1 MREQGVEWNAGTH
14 ELALEA
20 ALVRRDV
27 PGLKATVD
35 AMAAAGHALPQAL
48 RERVVRRMEREA
60 AGPELVRT
68 PARMPLPG
76 RHKQRAGCM
85 GLGRK
90 VPAPAASR
98 DSLSCLA
105 SAGHV
110 VAMRGPVSLS
120 VRRGTAHLC
129 PCPRG
134 QQKRARA
141 SEAGRRARAQ
151 KALDLP
157 GSESDLRTVLANAK
171 HRRWNV
177 VGGLRVLLG
186 SEAYKARPALMRYQ
200 AHGRAMRERAG
211 EDMDS

>member
-1 MREQGVEWNAGTH
+1 VEWNAGTH
-14 ELALEA
+14 ELAVEA
-20 ALVRRDV
+20 AMVRRDV
-27 PGLKATVD
+27 PGLKAAAD

-68 PARMPLPG
+68 PRRIPLPE
-76 RHKQRAGCM
+76 RPK
-85 GLGRK
+85 
-90 VPAPAASR
+90 AASR
-98 DSLSCLA
+98 LHGAGAQGA
-105 SAGHV
+105 SACSQQRQPRSEPSGERGRFV
-110 VAMRGPVSLS
+110 PMRGPVS

-129 PCPRG
+129 LRPWG

-157 GSESDLRTVLANAK
+157 GSENDIRTVLANAK

-177 VGGLRVLLG
+177 VGGVRVLLG

-200 AHGRAMRERAG
+200 AHGRAMRVDRAG
-211 EDMDS
+211 EDMAP